1 MQLFL
6 RSERRKSGSA
16 ALPPYLVAIKR
27 QNAGLP
33 PFLAEEKPQMQLYIL
48 QRLFTNSESA
58 DVGGIIR
65 GKVANGAF
73 TVFVVAT
80 AANAAVPPRVYQNL
94 TLPSC
99 GRPVPS

>member
-1 MQLFL
+1 MPVFL
-6 RSERRKSGSA
+6 HSERKKSGSA
-16 ALPPYLVAIKR
+16 ALPPYLVAIKW
-27 QNAGLP
+27 
-33 PFLAEEKPQMQLYIL
+33 QMQVFLRPYRRKSCRCSSTCHGGHI
-48 QRLFTNSESA
+48 TNREPA
-58 DVGGIIR
+58 NVGGINR
-65 GKVANGAF
+65 GKAANGAF

>member
-1 MQLFL
+1 MRVFL

-16 ALPPYLVAIKR
+16 AFPPYLVAIKR

-73 TVFVVAT
+73 TAFVMAKVACAVFS
-80 AANAAVPPRVYQNL
+80 PRIYQNL

-99 GRPVPS
+99 GRLVPS